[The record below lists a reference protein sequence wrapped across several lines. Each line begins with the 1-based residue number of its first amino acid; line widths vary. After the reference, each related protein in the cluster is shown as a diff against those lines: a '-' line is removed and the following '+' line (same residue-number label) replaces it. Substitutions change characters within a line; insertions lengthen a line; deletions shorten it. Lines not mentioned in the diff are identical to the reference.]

1 MIGRLHGG
9 WIHPRRA
16 RVLSAR
22 LAALLP
28 RDARVLDV
36 GCGDGRVS
44 GLVLRHRPDL
54 EVRGL
59 EVGVR
64 AATVIPVDEFDGH
77 TLPCPDASF
86 DAVLLVDVLH
96 HADDPLEL
104 LREGARV
111 ARRCLVIKDHLLQ
124 GAFAHLTLRF
134 MDRVGN
140 ARHGVAL
147 PYNYWTPEQWRQAF
161 SLLGLRGSWETRL
174 GLYPWPASRIFERS
188 LHFLA
193 RLEVP
198 GGGDD

>member
-16 RVLSAR
+16 RVLSR
-22 LAALLP
+22 LLAALMP
-28 RDARVLDV
+28 EGARVLDV
-36 GCGDGRVS
+36 GCGDGRVAS
-44 GLVLRHRPDL
+44 LLLRQRPDL

-59 EVGVR
+59 EVGAR
-64 AATVIPVDEFDGH
+64 AATLIPVEEFDGR
-77 TLPCPDASF
+77 TLPSPDAGF
-86 DAVLLVDVLH
+86 DVVLFVDVLH
-96 HADDPLEL
+96 HTDDPQEL

-124 GAFAHLTLRF
+124 GPLARATLRF

-147 PYNYWTPEQWRQAF
+147 PYNYWTPARWRQAF
-161 SLLGLRGSWETRL
+161 ASLGLRGSWETRL
-174 GLYPWPASRIFERS
+174 GLYPWPASWVFGRS

-193 RLEVP
+193 RLDVP
-198 GGGDD
+198 AGGDD